1 MSSILKKSAHI
12 RYHLRC
18 LKTFL
23 PAAYTSNDSQRM
35 TLAFF
40 TLCALDLLG
49 ALDTHTTEAER
60 SAHAEWI
67 YQCQHPDGGFRG
79 FTGTDLGDRR
89 TKRNHHW
96 DPANIAATYFALV
109 SLAILGDDLARVEGS
124 KCLTW
129 LKRLQLRDGTFG
141 EALSLGEEVQGGRD
155 VRFCFCAAAI
165 RWILGREAE
174 AEAEGNIDVDKM
186 MRFFEASQTYEGGF
200 ANGPFHEAQGN
211 AWPASESIERL
222 LGWLVSRQTSVLQEE
237 DCPTVSAMPEPQS
250 VIAVEGTHAS
260 STEGEVDQG
269 TTREDTGIEPS
280 EDELRIAGFA
290 GRCNK
295 AADTCYAFWAGGS
308 LMMLSSLHLIDQDA
322 LSRYLLS
329 ETQHQIGGFGKLPGD
344 PPGLAGLACMG
355 HPDLKRFDPSL
366 CISMETRDRLEGLKG
381 RVAGYSP

>member
-89 TKRNHHW
+89 TERNRHW

-129 LKRLQLRDGTFG
+129 LKRLQLQDGTFG
-141 EALSLGEEVQGGRD
+141 EALSFGEEVQGGRD

-165 RWILGREAE
+165 RWILRREAE
-174 AEAEGNIDVDKM
+174 AEAEDNIDVDRM

-200 ANGPFHEAQGN
+200 ANGPFHEAQG
-211 AWPASESIERL
+211 
-222 LGWLVSRQTSVLQEE
+222 WLVSRQTSVLQEE
-237 DCPTVSAMPEPQS
+237 DCPVVSATPEPQS
-250 VIAVEGTHAS
+250 AIAVKGTHPS

-269 TTREDTGIEPS
+269 ATPEDIAIEPS
-280 EDELRIAGFA
+280 EDELRIAGFT

-308 LMMLSSLHLIDQDA
+308 LMMLSSIHLIDQDA

-329 ETQHQIGGFGKLPGD
+329 KTQHQIGGFGKLPGD
-344 PPGLAGLACMG
+344 PPDIMHSCLGLAGLACMG

-381 RVAGYSP
+381 RVARDRP

>member
-89 TKRNHHW
+89 TERNHHW

-129 LKRLQLRDGTFG
+129 LKRLQLQDGTFG

-174 AEAEGNIDVDKM
+174 AEAEGNIDVDRM
-186 MRFFEASQTYEGGF
+186 MRFFEASQ
-200 ANGPFHEAQGN
+200 
-211 AWPASESIERL
+211 
-222 LGWLVSRQTSVLQEE
+222 V
-237 DCPTVSAMPEPQS
+237 
-250 VIAVEGTHAS
+250 
-260 STEGEVDQG
+260 
-269 TTREDTGIEPS
+269 
-280 EDELRIAGFA
+280 
-290 GRCNK
+290 
-295 AADTCYAFWAGGS
+295 GS
-308 LMMLSSLHLIDQDA
+308 L
-322 LSRYLLS
+322 
-329 ETQHQIGGFGKLPGD
+329 
-344 PPGLAGLACMG
+344 
-355 HPDLKRFDPSL
+355 
-366 CISMETRDRLEGLKG
+366 
-381 RVAGYSP
+381 